1 MKYQLRGVVVWMVLC
16 VMCLTMTTESMGGA
30 VNRQDPGTASSSR
43 QVTAGSALSKDDQMR
58 RVSDAATKPA
68 ERAETTGTGP
78 VPKQEGQVEPQS
90 SRAMTLTTFN
100 VEGNTILTQDKIDAV
115 LAKYKGGAFQF
126 KEIDQARAELEK
138 AYHEAGYPTVL
149 VNLPEQTI
157 EQGSVTLRV
166 IEAPLVEI
174 NVTGQEHYS
183 KYRILEKLPSLK
195 IGSVLYEPTLVKELS
210 AVNAN
215 PDLKVAPV
223 LKPGSEPGTV
233 DLELKVNDRL
243 PVHGKLEADNRGPI
257 TTPRNRLTAEIQH
270 ANLFGGDEI
279 LTVNTVQTPTD
290 WGAVQNYGASFVY
303 PLKWPD
309 HLLAVYA
316 SKSKSTSVLTTS
328 SLSVGAGDVS
338 LAGNATIAGARYIFP
353 IFSGSRSTHQLS
365 VGVDYK
371 RLEKTTATFPGGL
384 GTATVLGGIQ
394 YTPASMSYNGL
405 FPDENG
411 LTKLTATAK
420 GYIAGL
426 IQGSSKEDFGGD
438 PANQT
443 DKPGVR
449 AGSTGTFAVLQ
460 GGLERTQFLPLDF
473 SLTLHADG
481 QWASQPLIP
490 AEQYF
495 AGGMDTVRGYLN
507 YETAGDH
514 AIRGRAELTTP
525 ELLSIP
531 FDRFWPRRKSAD
543 YNLRLR
549 LVAFY
554 DAAQLWVAKPQ
565 PGQIDQFRLEGTGV
579 GLRGKLPKDV
589 GQFQV
594 DQGWALKETPTT
606 KRGDTFVH
614 FSVSMAF

>member
-1 MKYQLRGVVVWMVLC
+1 MKDQLWRVLARIVVCVVWF
-16 VMCLTMTTESMGGA
+16 TATAEAMGGA
-30 VNRQDPGTASSSR
+30 VNRQDPWTVSPSR
-43 QVTAGSALSKDDQMR
+43 RLPEPSATRTDDQER
-58 RVSDAATKPA
+58 RVSDAGAKQV
-68 ERAETTGTGP
+68 ERGGTDAQGS
-78 VPKQEGQVEPQS
+78 VPKQASQPEPEKPG
-90 SRAMTLTTFN
+90 AMTLSKIN
-100 VEGNTILTQDKIDAV
+100 VEGNTILTQEKIDAV
-115 LAKYKGGAFQF
+115 LDKYKGAAFQF
-126 KEIDQARAELEK
+126 KEVDQARIELEK

-157 EQGSVTLRV
+157 EQGSVTLQV
-166 IEAPLVEI
+166 IEAPLIEI
-174 NVTGQEHYS
+174 TVTGQQYYS
-183 KYRILEKLPSLK
+183 KYRILEKLPSIK
-195 IGSVLYEPTLVKELS
+195 IGTVLYEPTLVKELS
-210 AVNAN
+210 AINAN
-215 PDLKVAPV
+215 PDLKVVPV

-243 PVHGKLEADNRGPI
+243 PVHGKLEADNRGPL
-257 TTPRNRLTAEIQH
+257 TTPRNRLTAEVQH
-270 ANLFGGDEI
+270 TNLFGGDEI

-309 HLLAVYA
+309 HLLAVYG

-328 SLSVGAGDVS
+328 SLSVGAGDVT

-353 IFSGSRSTHQLS
+353 IFSGGRSTHQLS
-365 VGVDYK
+365 IGVDYK

-394 YTPASMSYNGL
+394 YTPASMAYNGL
-405 FPDENG
+405 FPDESG
-411 LTKLTATAK
+411 LTKVTATAK
-420 GYIAGL
+420 GYIAGV
-426 IQGSSKEDFGGD
+426 IHGSSKEDFGGD
-438 PANQT
+438 PANQAE
-443 DKPGVR
+443 KPGVR
-449 AGSTGTFAVLQ
+449 VGSTGTFGVLQ
-460 GGLERTQFLPLDF
+460 GGLERTQFLPVDF

-525 ELLSIP
+525 ELLSLP
-531 FDRFWPRRKSAD
+531 LDRFWPRRRSAD

-554 DAAQLWVAKPQ
+554 DAAQLWVEKPQ
-565 PGQIDQFRLEGTGV
+565 PGQIDQFRLEGA
-579 GLRGKLPKDV
+579 GLGIRGTLPKDV
-589 GQFQV
+589 GQFRV

-606 KRGDTFVH
+606 RRGDTFVH
-614 FSVSMAF
+614 FSVVIAF